1 MRNFLL
7 LLISFLFLLPTVSFA
22 QAGSGNLKFNRVVNL
37 HHVYYI
43 GWNCVLP
50 NPNFPWFTNSD
61 VRVNDTVPAGK
72 VWKIEFIS
80 WENPAWNPSL
90 SINSP
95 NGLTGSSISLVGTN
109 SYFSGPIWVGE
120 NHILITT
127 EQTWNDPRSCRIARR
142 FYSILEF
149 DVVQ

>member
-7 LLISFLFLLPTVSFA
+7 LLFSFLFLLPTVSFA

-37 HHVYYI
+37 HHVYVI
-43 GWNCVLP
+43 GWGCVLP
-50 NPNFPWFTNSD
+50 HPDFPWFTNND

-80 WENPAWNPSL
+80 WENPAYNPSL